1 MFHKEDLL
9 EWIEIDKNKL
19 KIQQPMPWQN
29 LSYNLQMINK
39 NNQIL
44 DFRETQIKIH
54 KDLLK

>member
-9 EWIEIDKNKL
+9 ESIEINKQYQ
-19 KIQQPMPWQN
+19 KIQQLMLWQN
-29 LSYNLQMINK
+29 LNYHLQMINK

-54 KDLLK
+54 KVLLK